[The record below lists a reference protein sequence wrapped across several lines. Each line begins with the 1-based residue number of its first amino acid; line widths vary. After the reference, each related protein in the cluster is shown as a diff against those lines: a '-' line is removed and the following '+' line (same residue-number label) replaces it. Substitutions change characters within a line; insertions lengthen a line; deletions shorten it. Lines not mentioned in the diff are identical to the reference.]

1 MVIQQ
6 LKFLILLK
14 MKTKLISIIFLIKYS
29 TDLFIKLFNKKN
41 IFIFPFYHTGGAEKV
56 HLDIVQSFPK
66 KDNLVIFTNTSYNNH
81 FLSEFEKN
89 AKIFHYHKLKHN
101 LYFRKV
107 VLKLLSF
114 IRNNSRKTIFGCN
127 TTYFYDI
134 LDYIPSKVKKI
145 DLLHAF
151 SLPDLGGAELYSLKK
166 IPFIDKRIVINQKTK
181 NDFINLYKEKGIS
194 DEYLERIKIINIA
207 VDTPEAKPIKNYN
220 KEKLEIIFCGRI
232 AKEKRVHL
240 VVEIAKKVSEI
251 ANVKIYGHKE
261 MNIEGI
267 DEFYQKNIINP
278 NELKQI
284 YEISDVLLI
293 TSYREGF
300 PVVIKEAMANGVVCI
315 STDVGS
321 ISEHV
326 LNNKTGFIVENDSEE
341 EIVNKFVKLI
351 TQLFSDKALLKQLS
365 DNAYHHAIVNYNMN
379 KFQQEIRR
387 VIHN

>member
-1 MVIQQ
+1 MR
-6 LKFLILLK
+6 ILLA
-14 MKTKLISIIFLIKYS
+14 LLNIFRFFL
-29 TDLFIKLFNKKN
+29 TVNHKKN
-41 IFIFPFYHTGGAEKV
+41 IFIFPFFHTGGAEKV
-56 HLDIVQSFPK
+56 HLDIVKSFPK
-66 KDNLVIFTNTSYNNH
+66 KDNLVIFTNKSYNMH
-81 FLSEFEKN
+81 FLEEFEKH
-89 AKIFHYHKLKHN
+89 AKIFHYHNYKHN
-101 LYFRKV
+101 YYYRIII
-107 VLKLLSF
+107 LKILSN
-114 IRNNSRKTIFGCN
+114 IKNTSKTTIFGCN
-127 TTYFYDI
+127 NTYFYDI
-134 LDYIPSKVKKI
+134 LDHLPLKVKKI

-151 SLPDLGGAELYSLKK
+151 TLPDPGGAEVYSLKK
-166 IPFIDKRIVINQKTK
+166 IPFLDKRIVINQKTK

-207 VDTPEAKPIKNYN
+207 VDTPEAKPIKNFN

-365 DNAYHHAIVNYNMN
+365 DNAYHHAIENYNMN

-387 VIHN
+387 FIHN